1 MINLYAPFAYPRLLL
16 KLTADTAGQIQ
27 HALLHHQLALAT
39 NRSFAFDPI
48 THSTSLLPVIW
59 TVWPWRSA
67 RIPLGAVASTAVNGF
82 EKLSKRPRA
91 VSASHYAS
99 ICRGRERVYTI
110 KSELHSDGIELV
122 GGGKA
127 RLAQLEEM
135 LAVGDTCVRIR
146 GDVFDPA

>member
-48 THSTSLLPVIW
+48 THSSTLLPIVW
-59 TVWPWRSA
+59 STWPWRSA

-91 VSASHYAS
+91 VSARHYAS
-99 ICRGRERVYTI
+99 ICRGREKVYTI
-110 KSELHSDGIELV
+110 KSAAYPEGEELV

-135 LAVGDTCVRIR
+135 LAVADSCVRIR
-146 GDVFDPA
+146 GDVFDSA